1 MWTQSTGLLYSQAT
15 LHCLSSPALLLH
27 QPYAADSR
35 PNGFAA
41 LVAFC
46 VWLCQDAY
54 ECCLL
59 NVTAAVE
66 QGGNH
71 YDLIVF
77 KFSAAEQVTSCLLL
91 LINNKL
97 LLAGHNPCHQ
107 LLP

>member
-1 MWTQSTGLLYSQAT
+1 MLLTAA
-15 LHCLSSPALLLH
+15 PMALLPWWLS
-27 QPYAADSR
+27 AC
-35 PNGFAA
+35 GCCLVVAA

-71 YDLIVF
+71 FDLIVF